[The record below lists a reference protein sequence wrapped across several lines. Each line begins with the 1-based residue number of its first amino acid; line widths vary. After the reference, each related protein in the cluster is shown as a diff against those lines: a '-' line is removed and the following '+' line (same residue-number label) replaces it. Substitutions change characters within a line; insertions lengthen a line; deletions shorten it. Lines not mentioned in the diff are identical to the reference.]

1 MMTYKVERE
10 IGGRVLSIE
19 TGKLARQADGAV
31 WVRYGDTVVLVTV
44 IRADPR
50 EGIDF
55 FPLTVDYREK
65 TYAAGKFPGGF
76 YKREGRPTTKEVLT
90 MRLIDRPIRP
100 LFPAG
105 FMDEIQIQA
114 MVLSADQQND
124 PDMLAM
130 VGASAA
136 LMISSIPFE
145 GPTFAVRVG
154 RIEGKLVVNP
164 THEELERGDMDLVA
178 AGHADAINMIEVG
191 ATEVPEAA
199 VSEGIAMAYDVI
211 KAGCEMVNELAKQC
225 AKAKEWE
232 PKKVDEALIRKI
244 RDRATKELRER
255 RQVPGK
261 LDRKKAIEEL
271 YEQIMEEFSP
281 ADAEDPPI
289 SRGDVYNTLQTIEE
303 EVVRDLILESGVRS
317 DGRGPDDIRPIHCE
331 VGVLPRTHGSAI
343 FTRGET
349 QALVVTTLGTIQDE
363 QIVDGLLDEYSKKFM
378 LHYNFPPFCTGEVKR
393 IGSPSRREIGHGAL
407 AERSLET
414 ILPSPEKFP
423 YTIRLVSDILE
434 SNGSS
439 SMASV
444 CGGTLALMDA
454 GVPIRQPVAG
464 ISIGMVHDDNRE
476 VLLVDIIGEEDH
488 FGDMDF
494 KVAGTQRGITGVQL
508 DLKARGLK
516 MELIPQVL
524 EKAKQARMKILKEV
538 LSCLPRPR
546 ASISEYAP
554 RILTIKINPE
564 KIGKVIGPGGK
575 GIKQIEADTG
585 ATVEIEDDGTV
596 VISCLSM
603 EGAERAR
610 EMVERVSED
619 VKIGK
624 IYTGRVSSIKDF
636 GAFIEVT
643 PGQDGLCHISELSDE
658 YVRSVNDVCKIGD
671 TLRVKV
677 ISIDEQGRVKLS
689 RKAALQEEGDGKEPG
704 GREPVG
710 RRADQD

>member
-1 MMTYKVERE
+1 MMVYKVERE

-19 TGKLARQADGAV
+19 TGKLAKQAEGAV
-31 WVRYGDTVVLVTV
+31 LVRYGDTVVLVTV
-44 IRADPR
+44 VRAEPR

-100 LFPAG
+100 LFPTG

-124 PDMLAM
+124 PDILAM
-130 VGASAA
+130 IGASAA
-136 LMISSIPFE
+136 LMISSVPFE

-154 RIEGKLVVNP
+154 RVDGELVVNP
-164 THEELERGDMDLVA
+164 THEQSERGDMDLVA

-191 ATEVPEAA
+191 ANEVAES
-199 VSEGIAMAYDVI
+199 VVVDGLKLAYDTI
-211 KAGCEMVNELAKQC
+211 QTGCELVRELASQC
-225 AKAKEWE
+225 AKPKVWE
-232 PKKVDEALIRKI
+232 PKPPNEELAQKV
-244 RDRATKELRER
+244 RARVTEELRRR
-255 RQVPGK
+255 RQIPGK

-271 YEQIMEEFSP
+271 YEQVMEEFSP
-281 ADAEDPPI
+281 ADAQEPPYP
-289 SRGDVYNTLQTIEE
+289 RGDVFNVIQTVEE
-303 EVVRDLILESGVRS
+303 EILRDLILTTGLRS
-317 DGRGPDDIRPIHCE
+317 DGRGPDDIRPIRCE
-331 VGVLPRTHGSAI
+331 VGVLPRTHGSSI

-349 QALVVTTLGTIQDE
+349 QALVVTTLGTVQDE

-414 ILPSPEKFP
+414 ILPAPEKFP

-464 ISIGMVHDDNRE
+464 ISIGMVHNDSRN
-476 VLLVDIIGEEDH
+476 VLLVDILGEEDH

-516 MELIPQVL
+516 QELIPMIL
-524 EKAKQARMKILKEV
+524 EKAKEARMKILREI
-538 LSCLPRPR
+538 LTCLPRPR
-546 ASISEYAP
+546 ATISEYAP
-554 RILTIKINPE
+554 RILTIKINPD

-575 GIKQIEADTG
+575 GIKQIEAETG
-585 ATVEIEDDGTV
+585 ATIEIEDDGTV
-596 VISCLSM
+596 VISCIGM
-603 EGAERAR
+603 EGAEAAR
-610 EMVERVSED
+610 EMVERVAED
-619 VKIGK
+619 VKVGK
-624 IYTGRVSSIKDF
+624 IYTGRVTSIKDF

-658 YVRSVNDVCKIGD
+658 YVRSVNDVCRIGD

-689 RKAALQEEGDGKEPG
+689 RKAAILEEGDGAPEQGQKATA
-704 GREPVG
+704 GRK
-710 RRADQD
+710 D